1 MSVSNNKQ
9 IIIIM
14 RKLNWFTKVG
24 LGLIAISLLLSGL
37 NFQQSVSSFAEGFT
51 IGLGL
56 VLTLKGFLTDRKAAA
71 IN

>member
-1 MSVSNNKQ
+1 MSVSKNNQ

-14 RKLNWFTKVG
+14 RKLNGFTKVG
-24 LGLIAISLLLSGL
+24 LGLIAISLLLSSL
-37 NFQQSVSSFAEGFT
+37 NFQLSVSSFAEGFT